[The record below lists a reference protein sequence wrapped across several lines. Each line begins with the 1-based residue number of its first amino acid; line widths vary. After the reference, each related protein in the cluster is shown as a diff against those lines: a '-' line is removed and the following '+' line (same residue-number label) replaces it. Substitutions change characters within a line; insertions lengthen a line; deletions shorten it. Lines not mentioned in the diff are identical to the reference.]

1 MKLYLFNPENDVALV
16 HGRRRFTMSPQVARL
31 HDDGAMLP
39 VWYAGEGDMVL
50 APGVDSG
57 WLNDMRG
64 SFRLHPEIVESCH
77 ASCQGSPWGW
87 SFDAARQLSAAGAS
101 VLDENRLEGIAAV
114 SHRRVSIEIMSR
126 LQEALPFRL
135 PPVPVEIT
143 TLSELGEL
151 VADAPVYVKAPWS
164 SSGRGVF
171 RVTAVDD
178 RVAARVNGI
187 FRRQGSV
194 IVERSLD
201 KKCDFAMLFHTV
213 GGKVEWVGYSLF
225 FNSTGDAYGGNV
237 LASDDMIEDT
247 LVTAGASREHLHAI
261 RSELTGILAGVID
274 GVYEG
279 YFGVDMLVTTDG
291 MVAPCVE
298 LNLRMT
304 MGVVSHILVE
314 RHLASG
320 VTGIYRVM
328 HGLPTGVRTPVV
340 RDHRLV
346 EGTVFLTPPSPDS
359 FNFVMET
366 CDYDMVSRCLYS

>member
-1 MKLYLFNPENDVALV
+1 MKLYLFNPENDIALV
-16 HGRRRFTMSPQVARL
+16 YGRRRFTLSPQVARL
-31 HDDGAMLP
+31 HGDGSLLP
-39 VWYAGEGDMVL
+39 LWYADEGDMVL
-50 APGVDSG
+50 SSGVDIG

-64 SFRLHPEIVESCH
+64 IFCLHPEVVESCH

-87 SFDAARQLSAAGAS
+87 SFDAARRLSAAGAS
-101 VLDENRLEGIAAV
+101 VLDDKRLDSIASV
-114 SHRRVSIEIMSR
+114 SHRRVSIEIMSSLR
-126 LQEALPFRL
+126 DALSFQL

-143 TLSELGEL
+143 TISELREI

-171 RVTAVDD
+171 RVAAVDD

-194 IVERSLD
+194 ILERSLD
-201 KKCDFAMLFHTV
+201 KKCDFAMLFHSS

-225 FNSTGDAYGGNV
+225 FNSTGDAYGGNL
-237 LASDDMIEDT
+237 LADDVMIEDM
-247 LVTAGASREHLHAI
+247 LVAAGATREHLHAI

-274 GVYEG
+274 GVYDG
-279 YFGVDMLVTTDG
+279 YFGVDMLVTTGG
-291 MVAPCVE
+291 MVAPCIE

-314 RHLASG
+314 RHLAPG

-328 HGLPTGVRTPVV
+328 HGLPTEVRTPVV
-340 RDHRLV
+340 RNHRLV
-346 EGTVFLTPPSPDS
+346 EGTVFLTPPSPVG
-359 FNFVMET
+359 FNFMMET
-366 CDYDMVSRCLYS
+366 GSYDMVSRCLYS